1 MKKII
6 SYFLAILLA
15 VFLIATIFILITS
28 NTVLNENFILKLL
41 DENHYYELLSTSI
54 KSGIEEYIQ
63 QSGLDNDVF
72 ENIYTEENL
81 KQDVKTIITNTYNNT
96 ETEINANV
104 VKDNLRR
111 NIDNYLNENNVT
123 LSRQEQKNI
132 DDFVEEVGEVYE
144 KEISQP
150 VYLDTAQKVII
161 RAKKV
166 ISQYGRYVYI
176 AALVSAILILV
187 INIKSI
193 RDVLKYFAISLL
205 TSAFFIIIGITLI
218 RVRVNIDN
226 LLILNSSFTL
236 LITNGIKKIIQKFMY
251 TGAGFTLFATVFIP
265 FTLKNSKNTQK
276 NVKTIA
282 KHMQNSV

>member
-144 KEISQP
+144 KEISHP